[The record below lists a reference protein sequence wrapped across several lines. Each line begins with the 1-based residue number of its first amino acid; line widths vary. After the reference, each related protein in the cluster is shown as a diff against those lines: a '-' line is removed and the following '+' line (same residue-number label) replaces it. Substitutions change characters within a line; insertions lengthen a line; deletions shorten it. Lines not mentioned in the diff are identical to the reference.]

1 MEALRERIR
10 QGLSEKGRLLLAIDG
25 RCGCGKSRL
34 AARLAEEFVG
44 NVFRVDDFYLPFG
57 ERAEDWQ
64 EIPAGNVD
72 LARFRREVLEP
83 LVHGEAPRYR
93 AWDCRRECFR
103 EPEEHPFRPLS
114 VVEGSYALHPLLREA
129 YDLRVFMTAEPA
141 TQRARLRAREGR
153 RFLAFEEL
161 WIPLEE
167 RYFRVFRVEECADLV
182 LRTD

>member
-1 MEALRERIR
+1 MEELMEQIRRGLAER
-10 QGLSEKGRLLLAIDG
+10 GRLLIAVDG
-25 RCGCGKSRL
+25 RCGCGKSSL
-34 AARLAEEFVG
+34 AASLAEELDG
-44 NVFRVDDFYLPFG
+44 NVFHTDDFYLPFAART
-57 ERAEDWQ
+57 ENWR
-64 EIPAGNVD
+64 EIPAGNMD
-72 LARFRREVLEP
+72 LARFKREVLEP
-83 LVHGEAPRYR
+83 LGRGEAPRYR

-129 YDLRVFMTAEPA
+129 YDLRVFVTAEPA

-153 RFLAFEEL
+153 RFLACEEL